1 MEEVEEEEGATG
13 RARVFID
20 FFARADAVAAGRG
33 EQQQGQQ
40 RRVSSLVVSLSRHTA
55 GRERWRCRRAADGTT
70 RVTAD
75 EEGLCQDLRVVLQ
88 ARSRR
93 RAAARPERQDASA
106 DVATAVLDALLQEL
120 VVDLC

>member
-1 MEEVEEEEGATG
+1 M
-13 RARVFID
+13 
-20 FFARADAVAAGRG
+20 
-33 EQQQGQQ
+33 
-40 RRVSSLVVSLSRHTA
+40 SSPVVSLSRHTA
-55 GRERWRCRRAADGTT
+55 GRERWRCRRAADGTA

-88 ARSRR
+88 AQRRR
-93 RAAARPERQDASA
+93 RAAARPECQDASA